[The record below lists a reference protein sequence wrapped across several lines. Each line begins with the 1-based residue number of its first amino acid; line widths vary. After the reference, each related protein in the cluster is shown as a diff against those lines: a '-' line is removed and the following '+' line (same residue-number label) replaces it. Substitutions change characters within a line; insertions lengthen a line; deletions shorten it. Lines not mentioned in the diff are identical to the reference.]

1 VADGDLPIA
10 LFIGA
15 FGMGLAFCGPPG
27 PVFVEAFRRGA
38 ARGFSAALTVEFGS
52 LIGDAVWAV
61 VGLTSAALLLQVE
74 AVRGIIAAA
83 GVVLLA
89 WLGVRALRDGWTGAQ
104 PGAATIPARGDFATG
119 AAISLTN
126 PQSVAYWIALGGVI
140 ETMIGRTPAI
150 FDLTVFFSGFMLA
163 CLAYCFLIAGL
174 IAGAQK
180 LLTPTLHRVANAAC
194 GAVLVGLAIVLG
206 REGLRLLP

>member
-1 VADGDLPIA
+1 MADGNLPVA
-10 LFIGA
+10 LFFGA

-27 PVFVEAFRRGA
+27 LVFVEAFRRGA

-61 VGLTSAALLLQVE
+61 VGLTGAALLLQVE
-74 AVRGIIAAA
+74 AVRGIFAAA

-89 WLGVRALRDGWTGAQ
+89 WLGLRALRDGWTRPA
-104 PGAATIPARGDFATG
+104 PGVVAIPARGDFAVG
-119 AAISLTN
+119 AAISLTS

-150 FDLTVFFSGFMLA
+150 SDLMVFFAGFMLA

-174 IAGAQK
+174 IVGAQK
-180 LLTPTLHRVANAAC
+180 LLTPTLHRVVNAAC
-194 GAVLVGLAIVLG
+194 GLVLIGFAMILG